1 MTNYSCSTAL
11 ELELLIHWIYVRCD
25 LVSCTEA
32 RVNVVQENL
41 IVLLVLLLRLLLN
54 PLRKCVYQD
63 DNFVN
68 SVHNR
73 VS

>member
-11 ELELLIHWIYVRCD
+11 ELEVLIHWIYVRGD

-41 IVLLVLLLRLLLN
+41 IVLLLLRLLLN